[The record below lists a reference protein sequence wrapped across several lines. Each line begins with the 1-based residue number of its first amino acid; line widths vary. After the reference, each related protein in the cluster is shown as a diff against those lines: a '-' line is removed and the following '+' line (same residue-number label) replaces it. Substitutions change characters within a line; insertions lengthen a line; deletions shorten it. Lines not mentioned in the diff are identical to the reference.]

1 MTRMRTWALAGT
13 LACSALSQPQSA
25 MAEPKFKK
33 DQLVGTWAYVSVVA
47 VRPDGTRVETWGRN
61 PIGQVIFTA
70 NGRYS
75 LQLIK
80 PDLPKLNT
88 RATGTPEEN
97 SAIVQGVF
105 SHFGTYTVNEEEG
118 TYTLNIEASSFAS
131 FAGTKQER
139 KVVFVSDDELRT
151 TNATTSIGAINNLV
165 YRRLR

>member
-1 MTRMRTWALAGT
+1 M
-13 LACSALSQPQSA
+13 
-25 MAEPKFKK
+25 
-33 DQLVGTWAYVSVVA
+33 
-47 VRPDGTRVETWGRN
+47 ETWGRN

-131 FAGTKQER
+131 FTGTKQER
-139 KVVFVSDDELRT
+139 KVVLISDDELRT

-165 YRRLR
+165 YKRLR